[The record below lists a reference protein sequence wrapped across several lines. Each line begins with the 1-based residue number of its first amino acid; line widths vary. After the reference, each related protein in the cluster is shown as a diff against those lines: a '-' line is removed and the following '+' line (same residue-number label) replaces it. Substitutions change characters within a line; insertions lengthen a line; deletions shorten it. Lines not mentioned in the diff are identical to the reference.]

1 MHVLQ
6 TFQDLVDYI
15 LFVDVLEYIS
25 TNYCMKICVHKVK
38 DKVNVAV
45 VFGAD
50 DVLQSNNV
58 FVPGEFLQ
66 ENNFS
71 KSSLCVGRILKCV
84 EILFERHNLFGPF
97 VDCLPN
103 DAICSLA

>member
-6 TFQDLVDYI
+6 TFQDLIDDV
-15 LFVDVLEYIS
+15 LFVDVLEYIG
-25 TNYCMKICVHKVK
+25 TNDCMQICVHEVE
-38 DKVNVAV
+38 DEVNVAV
-45 VFGAD
+45 VLGAD

-58 FVPGEFLQ
+58 FVPSELLQ

-71 KSSLCVGRILKCV
+71 KCSLCVRRILKCV

-103 DAICSLA
+103 DAVCSLA

>member
-6 TFQDLVDYI
+6 TFQDLVDYV

-25 TNYCMKICVHKVK
+25 TNYCMKIRVHKVK

-45 VFGAD
+45 VLGAD

-84 EILFERHNLFGPF
+84 EILFERHNLFCPF

-103 DAICSLA
+103 DAVCSLA